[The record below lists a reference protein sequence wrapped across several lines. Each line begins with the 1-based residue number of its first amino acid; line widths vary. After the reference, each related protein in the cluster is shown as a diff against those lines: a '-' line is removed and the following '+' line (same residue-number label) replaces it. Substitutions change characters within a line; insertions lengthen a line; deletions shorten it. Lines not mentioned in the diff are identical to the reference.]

1 MRVWLAAP
9 TFLYIASG
17 GKLGEGLACSSQAH
31 AAFCTASGGNLG
43 EGLACSS
50 QAHAA
55 FCTASGGNLGE
66 GLTCSSQAQ
75 LTVLRVATPHSTR
88 DGRGLVT
95 SVAACTEISF
105 THMKC

>member
-31 AAFCTASGGNLG
+31 AAFCTASGGKLG

-50 QAHAA
+50 QA
-55 FCTASGGNLGE
+55 
-66 GLTCSSQAQ
+66 Q
-75 LTVLRVATPHSTR
+75 LSVLCVATPHSTR
-88 DGRGLVT
+88 EGRGLVT
-95 SVAACTEISF
+95 SVAACTGNFIYSHEVLRLHNCLMENEQLLWFQLIY
-105 THMKC
+105 TL